1 MTRIRPHIQSL
12 ADLQSERLRLKSS
25 YLLREEALKNN
36 AKTYIHQLSPLYF
49 LNKLTN
55 SKTLFKIDEKTNITG
70 KMMSVILP
78 FILNKTLFRGSGLI
92 TKTLG
97 ALISGK
103 IGNSLDADQIAGV
116 VSHVKSFITSL
127 FSKSQKK
134 SKPLNFADYGI
145 PPDSETY

>member
-1 MTRIRPHIQSL
+1 MTRIRPHIKSL

-36 AKTYIHQLSPLYF
+36 AKAYLHQFSPLYF
-49 LNKLTN
+49 LNKFTN
-55 SKTLFKIDEKTNITG
+55 SKTLFKIDEKTHITG
-70 KMMSVILP
+70 KIMSVVLP

-92 TKTLG
+92 TKALG

-103 IGNSLDADQIAGV
+103 IGNSLDADQIAGI
-116 VSHVKSFITSL
+116 VSNVKSYITSI
-127 FSKSQKK
+127 FSKSTKK